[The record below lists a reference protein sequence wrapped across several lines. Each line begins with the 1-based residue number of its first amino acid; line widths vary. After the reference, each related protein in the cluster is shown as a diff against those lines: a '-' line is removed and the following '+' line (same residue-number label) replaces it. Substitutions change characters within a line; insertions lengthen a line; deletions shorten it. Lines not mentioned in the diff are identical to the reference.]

1 VVALLTIGVERVV
14 TVIMLLMLYSS
25 STKTK
30 TKKHQVGAR
39 KAIPFTNV
47 GLGTMAIVFAIIAF
61 ISPILVSEIS
71 PNMLHIAISVKC
83 SMVLL
88 E

>member
-1 VVALLTIGVERVV
+1 MTIGVERVV
-14 TVIMLLMLYSS
+14 TVIMLLLLYS

-47 GLGTMAIVFAIIAF
+47 GLGAVAIVFAIIAF

-71 PNMLHIAISVKC
+71 PNLLYIAISVKC

>member
-1 VVALLTIGVERVV
+1 MTIGVERVV
-14 TVIMLLMLYSS
+14 TVIMLLLLYS

-71 PNMLHIAISVKC
+71 PNMLYIAISVKC

>member
-1 VVALLTIGVERVV
+1 VVTLLTIGVERVV

-47 GLGTMAIVFAIIAF
+47 GLGTIAIVFAIIAF
-61 ISPILVSEIS
+61 ISPYPCI
-71 PNMLHIAISVKC
+71 
-83 SMVLL
+83 
-88 E
+88 

>member
-1 VVALLTIGVERVV
+1 VVTLLTIGVERVV

-30 TKKHQVGAR
+30 KHQVGAR

-47 GLGTMAIVFAIIAF
+47 GLGTIAIVFAIIAF
-61 ISPILVSEIS
+61 ISPYPCI
-71 PNMLHIAISVKC
+71 
-83 SMVLL
+83 
-88 E
+88 